1 MLFNSLEFAIFLPI
15 VFAVYWLLQK
25 RLWLQNLF
33 VVIASYVFYG
43 WWDWRF
49 LLLIAFTSLCS
60 WLSGILIARNKTKI
74 NTVPA
79 INIDKGLDIN
89 KNAESSDTCSIPNS
103 IDHQSARE
111 QAPGQPNAQSYSID
125 SVTQILSNDSFRKN
139 VDFINLEKSEKLL
152 CGVGAKFWL
161 WLNIAINIGILAI
174 FKYYDFFVSEF
185 GAMFG
190 INTSSLLLRVILPVG
205 ISFYTFQALSYSID
219 VYRGNIKPTKDIV
232 AFFAFISFFPQ
243 LVAGPIERATNLLP
257 QFLQKRT
264 FSYDQGVDGVRQ
276 IIWGLF
282 KKIVIADN
290 CATYVDL
297 VWSTYGTQSGSTLLL
312 AAVLFTFQ
320 IYGDFSGYSDIAIG
334 TAKLFGIRLMRNFNN
349 PYFSRDIAEFWRRW
363 HISLTSWFRDYVY
376 IPLGGSRPDL
386 RTKTQINTACAAINI
401 DIDGNQKRGDSV
413 CCEQHPSSISAD
425 SVVVCELP
433 LQNHPLSSDSIPQ
446 GIESSPYENV
456 DSINLEKSEK
466 QVIVERKRKLITIC
480 NTFVVFMLCAIWH
493 GANWTY
499 MVWGLYHVVLFVPL
513 IIMNRTHRYKS
524 GEWRA
529 ESGESRVERR
539 EWRDVWRI
547 LLTFV
552 LVTIGW
558 IIFRAPTVAD
568 AWGYVSAMCTAGWG
582 LPYIADYTLWVAIA
596 MIGVMLVVESRV
608 ESGELRA
615 ESVERRVGN
624 GKWRVLWDY
633 MLIALIWWFAGH
645 HTIDFIYFQ
654 F

>member
-1 MLFNSLEFAIFLPI
+1 MLFNSLEYLFFLPI
-15 VFAVYWLLQK
+15 VFAIYWLLQK
-25 RLWLQNLF
+25 RLRLQNLF

-60 WLSGILIARNKTKI
+60 WLSGILIERTKTQI
-74 NTVPA
+74 NTACAA
-79 INIDKGLDIN
+79 INIDIDGNQKRGDSVCCEQHPSSISADSAIVSELPLQNHPLSSDSIPQGI
-89 KNAESSDTCSIPNS
+89 ESSPY
-103 IDHQSARE
+103 E
-111 QAPGQPNAQSYSID
+111 
-125 SVTQILSNDSFRKN
+125 N

-161 WLNIAINIGILAI
+161 WLNIAINIGILAV
-174 FKYYDFFVSEF
+174 FKYYDFFVNEF
-185 GAMFG
+185 GTLFG

-219 VYRGNIKPTKDIV
+219 VYRGNIKPTKDII

-276 IIWGLF
+276 IVWGLF

-290 CATYVDL
+290 CATYVDQ
-297 VWSTYGTQSGSTLLL
+297 VWSMYGTQSGSTLLL
-312 AAVLFTFQ
+312 AAVLFAFQ

-334 TAKLFGIRLMRNFNN
+334 TAKLFGIRLMRNFND

-363 HISLTSWFRDYVY
+363 HMSLTSWFRDYVY

-401 DIDGNQKRGDSV
+401 DIEGNQKRGDSV

-425 SVVVCELP
+425 SAIVSELP

-456 DSINLEKSEK
+456 DPINLEKSEK
-466 QVIVERKRKLITIC
+466 QVIVERKRKLITIR
-480 NTFVVFMLCAIWH
+480 NVFVVFLLCAIWH

-499 MVWGLYHVVLFVPL
+499 VAWGLYHVVLFVPL

-524 GEWRA
+524 GVWSV
-529 ESGESRVERR
+529 ESG
-539 EWRDVWRI
+539 EWRDVCRI

-568 AWGYVSAMCTAGWG
+568 AWGYVSSMCTAGWE
-582 LPYIADYTLWVAIA
+582 LPYITDYALWIAIA
-596 MIGVMLVVESRV
+596 MIGVMLVVESR
-608 ESGELRA
+608 A
-615 ESVERRVGN
+615 ESVVRRVGN